1 MMISCLWYIKIQ
13 IAFSAE
19 SAHNFVQYDVEA
31 APHVAAFMAYAFQA
45 DSHTRSRGTQTDLI
59 DQLNDLITKYDM
71 ERHWLYDL
79 RPYLQGRCKL
89 LELST
94 LSYSYLGCYVR
105 DRLKMLDETQRK
117 VIATS
122 LLHFTLKENERCLIF
137 HGSLIRHIESFPYYL
152 TSEQMSGTVAVYF

>member
-89 LELST
+89 LGLST
-94 LSYSYLGCYVR
+94 LSYSYLGCYEDVR
-105 DRLKMLDETQRK
+105 DRLKMLDETQR
-117 VIATS
+117 S
-122 LLHFTLKENERCLIF
+122 HRHFTASF
-137 HGSLIRHIESFPYYL
+137 HFEGE
-152 TSEQMSGTVAVYF
+152 